1 MSATMTGM
9 NRLPTSKRVQ
19 IIHAFVE
26 GVSLRAISRMVD
38 CSINTVTK
46 LLEDVGAACL
56 DYQDQA
62 LRDLPCKRVQCD
74 EVWSFCYA
82 KEKNVPKEKKGTFGY
97 GDVWLWVA
105 MCADTKL
112 VPCWHVGRRDAEAAE
127 EFIADLAGRLRNRV
141 QLTTDGHKPYLE
153 AVEGAFG
160 ADVDYAQLVKL
171 YGPSLDGTAGT
182 AERKYSP
189 GECTG
194 IRKMPI
200 TGNPDRKHISTSYIE
215 RQNLTMRMS
224 MRRLTRLTNGF
235 SKKVANLAHA
245 MSIHYMHYNFV
256 RQHKTLRV
264 APAMAAGISDRLW
277 SMEELVA
284 LADQREAMILET
296 CQRLRISRREWE
308 SLSS

>member
-1 MSATMTGM
+1 MRGM
-9 NRLPTSKRVQ
+9 NRLPMSKRVQ
-19 IIHAFVE
+19 IIHSFVE

-56 DYQDQA
+56 DYQDEA

-82 KEKNVPKEKKGTFGY
+82 KEKNVPEEKKGTFGY

-105 MCADTKL
+105 MCADTKV

-127 EFIADLAGRLRNRV
+127 EFMLDLAGRLRDRV
-141 QLTTDGHKPYLE
+141 QLTTDGHKAYLD

-160 ADVDYAQLVKL
+160 ADVDYAMLVKL
-171 YGPSLDGTAGT
+171 YGPALDGTAGT

-194 IRKMPI
+194 TRKLAISGAPEA
-200 TGNPDRKHISTSYIE
+200 KHVSTSYIE

-235 SKKVANLAHA
+235 SKKVENLAHA

-256 RQHKTLRV
+256 RIHKTLRV
-264 APAMAAGISDRLW
+264 APAMAAQVTDRLW
-277 SMEELVA
+277 SVQDIVEMA
-284 LADQREAMILET
+284 EAAAPKPGKRGPYEKRST
-296 CQRLRISRREWE
+296 WSN
-308 SLSS
+308 

>member
-1 MSATMTGM
+1 MAGM
-9 NRLPTSKRVQ
+9 NRLPMSKRVQ

-26 GVSLRAISRMVD
+26 GVSLRSISRMVD

-62 LRDLPCKRVQCD
+62 LHDLPCKRVQCD

-82 KEKNVPKEKKGTFGY
+82 KEKNVPEGMKGTFGY

-105 MCADTKL
+105 MCADTKI
-112 VPCWHVGRRDAEAAE
+112 VPCWHVGRRDADAAN

-160 ADVDYAQLVKL
+160 ADVDYAMLIKL

-194 IRKMPI
+194 TRKMPI
-200 TGNPDRKHISTSYIE
+200 TGNPDKKHISTSYIE

-235 SKKVANLAHA
+235 SKKVENLAHA
-245 MSIHYMHYNFV
+245 MSIHYMRYNFV

-264 APAMAAGISDRLW
+264 TPAMAAGVTDRLW
-277 SMEELVA
+277 SMEELVE
-284 LADQREAMILET
+284 LADRREAWELEL
-296 CQRLRISRREWE
+296 CQRLRISRQEWQ